1 MPLRHHT
8 TMSFHLP
15 IRPRR
20 FAILLALVFSTACDQ
35 RWPEHTA
42 DVPVERFGSEHEAWR
57 TLREARAVDPP
68 GGPVLWIG
76 LWELPMG
83 ATSFGSDP
91 SLPITL
97 PDKDAPALAGT
108 LYRSDDAVYVVP
120 SSNSPLSLHEGDLV
134 TQRTRLRH
142 NREPTPTRLSLG
154 SLGLRVHS
162 EPGTSRLWLRAWDE
176 DHPARS
182 TFRLPDYY
190 PLDPSWNVPARFDA
204 FREPRPIRIPDV
216 TGGTIELLSLGEV
229 VFRKDEPGVPARGDG
244 PPDGYVDAGDDLG
257 LDSRRRDLP
266 GGPVPQGREAGQR
279 CLDDDRLQ
287 SGLQRAVCLHSLV
300 RLRGTAR
307 REPPSDPDRGRGEAS
322 CQGGGKTCGPGRAV
336 VARSPGSVPRR
347 GRVEKTSSL
356 FPVSDAAQ
364 F

>member
-1 MPLRHHT
+1 
-8 TMSFHLP
+8 
-15 IRPRR
+15 
-20 FAILLALVFSTACDQ
+20 
-35 RWPEHTA
+35 
-42 DVPVERFGSEHEAWR
+42 
-57 TLREARAVDPP
+57 
-68 GGPVLWIG
+68 
-76 LWELPMG
+76 MG

-97 PDKDAPALAGT
+97 PGKDAPALAGT

-120 SSNSPLSLHEGDLV
+120 SSDSPLSLHEGDVV

-142 NREPTPTRLSLG
+142 DREPTPTRLSLG

-229 VFRKDEPGVPARGDG
+229 VFRKDDQEFRLVATGRPTGTSMQVMIWDSTA
-244 PPDGYVDAGDDLG
+244 VD
-257 LDSRRRDLP
+257 
-266 GGPVPQGREAGQR
+266 E
-279 CLDDDRLQ
+279 
-287 SGLQRAVCLHSLV
+287 
-300 RLRGTAR
+300 TY
-307 REPPSDPDRGRGEAS
+307 
-322 CQGGGKTCGPGRAV
+322 QGGRYL
-336 VARSPGSVPRR
+336 
-347 GRVEKTSSL
+347 RVEKPDSGAWTTIDFNRAYNAPCVFTPWSVCGVPPEENHLPIRIEAGEKRPAKSVERRAGRVG
-356 FPVSDAAQ
+356 P
-364 F
+364 